1 MALPTLVVIGAVLLV
16 AGVTY
21 LVVKAVSE
29 ESPQPAHLPGQS
41 GGVPV
46 ADPRPVTPASA
57 PGTGDRSPAADPVHH
72 PPAVAPPQHSP
83 GPVRLAGHSSREN
96 EALVQRMRALRDR
109 NPGLSQ
115 NWDGLEQRL
124 RDADPAVHRVAADEL
139 GRLEVEDYQH
149 SPHPEPAPA
158 DTSDIDAQLQLY
170 LEIAQH

>member
-1 MALPTLVVIGAVLLV
+1 
-16 AGVTY
+16 
-21 LVVKAVSE
+21 
-29 ESPQPAHLPGQS
+29 
-41 GGVPV
+41 
-46 ADPRPVTPASA
+46 
-57 PGTGDRSPAADPVHH
+57 
-72 PPAVAPPQHSP
+72 
-83 GPVRLAGHSSREN
+83 
-96 EALVQRMRALRDR
+96 MRALRDR

-170 LEIAQH
+170 LKIAQHSWEDPEHRQDLTEAKVRNVREAAQLIGEIVSRAGSRDWYDRVLPGREAEAVIDRPTGLVVVIAGPGIAEPGTVFRPDLPPDQYLRNGGFTRRR